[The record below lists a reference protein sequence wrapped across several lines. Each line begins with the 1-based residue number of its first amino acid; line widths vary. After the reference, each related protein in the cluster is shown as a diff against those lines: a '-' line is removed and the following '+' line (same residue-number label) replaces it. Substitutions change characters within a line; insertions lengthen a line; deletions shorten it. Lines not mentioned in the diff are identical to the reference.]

1 MANGTLA
8 DLAASIEDESYK
20 EIPTSTLTKF
30 ELDALKAQG
39 VDVSKPTVR
48 LLVKPPKTITPA
60 KTEPVSVPQSQAK
73 EEMTVAKLESPAQ
86 VEVKKEE
93 EPKPEPVPEP
103 EVKVSDED
111 AHEYLRCILG
121 GKGFN
126 KTYKLMGGQVSVEF
140 RSRTAEESFILSTIL
155 RNLRV
160 QMGMANYDIIN
171 NAFLGYQLLY
181 TATQVR
187 LADKVIEVEKP
198 TSKDFDEIQAL
209 THKLLSLIPLV
220 IYKGILREL
229 VAFEQLTAALD
240 TKVNDPN
247 FWGQIG
253 G

>member
-48 LLVKPPKTITPA
+48 LLVKPPKTLAPN
-60 KTEPVSVPQSQAK
+60 KTEPVLVPQPEPK

-93 EPKPEPVPEP
+93 TKPEPAPEP

-126 KTYKLMGGQVSVEF
+126 KTYKLMNGQVSVEF

-198 TSKDFDEIQAL
+198 TSKDFDEIQTL

-247 FWGQIG
+247 FWEQTG

>member
-1 MANGTLA
+1 MASGSLA
-8 DLAASIEDESYK
+8 DLANSIEDETYK
-20 EIPTSTLTKF
+20 EIPTASLTKF

-48 LLVKPPKTITPA
+48 LLVKPPKDLTM
-60 KTEPVSVPQSQAK
+60 KTEPVLVPQSGPQK

-86 VEVKKEE
+86 VEVKD
-93 EPKPEPVPEP
+93 EPQPEPEP

-111 AHEYLRCILG
+111 VHEYLRCVLG
-121 GKGFN
+121 GKGYN
-126 KTYKLMGGQVSVEF
+126 KTYKIMNGQVSVEF

-181 TATQVR
+181 TTTQVR
-187 LADKVIEVEKP
+187 LADKVIEVAKP
-198 TSKDFDEIQAL
+198 ESKDFDDIQEA
-209 THKLLSLIPLV
+209 THKLLALIPLV
-220 IYKGILREL
+220 VYKGILREL
-229 VAFEQLTAALD
+229 VSFEQLTAALD
-240 TKVNDPN
+240 KKVNDPN
-247 FWGQIG
+247 FWGQTG